1 MNSKRNLWM
10 VVTVATCLAI
20 GLVGCDNGDAPSGD
34 GTKKTG
40 GDDKKATAAT
50 LPASLFL
57 TEAPADAVAVPKLK
71 ESAKE
76 GDEVTVRVVIGGRE
90 SPFVASRAIMT
101 VVDSGLENQCLAP
114 GDSCETPW
122 DYCCASPEQLKPNL
136 ATVQIVDATNAT
148 LEVDLSGSDKLKA
161 GATVVVRGVIGPRPD
176 PDALIINATG
186 IYVETKS

>member
-10 VVTVATCLAI
+10 VVTCVAI
-20 GLVGCDNGDAPSGD
+20 GLIGCDNGGTPSGD
-34 GTKKTG
+34 GQKKTG
-40 GDDKKATAAT
+40 DDDKKVVAAA

-57 TEAPADAVAVPKLK
+57 TEAPADAIAVPKLK

-90 SPFVASRAIMT
+90 APFVAKRAIMT
-101 VVDSGLENQCLAP
+101 VVDSGLANQCLSP
-114 GDSCETPW
+114 DDGCGTPW

-136 ATVQIVDATNAT
+136 ATVQFVDGTNAT
-148 LEVDLSGSDKLKA
+148 LDVDLSASKLKP
-161 GATVVVRGVIGPRPD
+161 GSTVVVRGVIGPRPD